1 MKKEAKITVLLLA
14 VLFLGFSVV
23 CWLKPVD
30 EYSVSE
36 RRELSQMPNL
46 TLETVADGSFMKGF
60 EEYTLDQ
67 FPLRDDLR
75 ALKSLFSYNVLGKI
89 DNNVSLALEL
99 IKGSWD
105 ICSL

>member
-46 TLETVADGSFMKGF
+46 TLESVTDGSFMKGF

-67 FPLRDDLR
+67 FPLRDGFR
-75 ALKSLFSYNVLGKI
+75 NLKAWVSKNVFAKTE
-89 DNNVSLALEL
+89 SA
-99 IKGSWD
+99 
-105 ICSL
+105 